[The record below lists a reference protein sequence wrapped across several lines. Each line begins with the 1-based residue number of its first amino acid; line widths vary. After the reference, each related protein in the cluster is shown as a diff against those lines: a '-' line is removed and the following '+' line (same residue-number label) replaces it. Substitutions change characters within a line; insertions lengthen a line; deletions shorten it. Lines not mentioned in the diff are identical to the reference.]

1 MDKGVSGMESA
12 HKPSQ
17 GFYAR
22 IEMFHSLRFRLLVTL
37 ILVVVAAIGGM
48 AFFNTLATTRMFTRY
63 EEDRRT
69 TRHQRLEWLLAQHYV
84 QNENWSGVQ
93 PVVERMGQI
102 TGERVILT
110 DQEGQILADSAGELV
125 GQTVD
130 QDWDTPAAQIL
141 YHGTEV
147 GVLYTDFSGW
157 DVDPEKVF
165 PDSAKVRPPPPPG
178 AEPESMAFL
187 ASVNRVLLIVAV
199 VAGLSAMLLIL
210 GLSRR
215 ILAPVEA
222 LTAAVRRME
231 AGDLSQRVEITSR
244 DEIGDL
250 ARAFNAMADGLARL
264 EELRRNM
271 VTDVA
276 HELRTPL
283 SNIRGYLEALQDGVV
298 EPEKHIIDSLHA
310 EAMLLNRLVDDL
322 QELSL
327 AEAGHLKLKRQPVA
341 LADIVDK
348 AIEAVRPRAEAE
360 GITLQ
365 VDLPEDL
372 LVDVDPQ
379 RMGQVL
385 RNLLENALTHTTSGG
400 EIAVAAHDACPEP
413 GRRACP
419 EPGRRDDQ
427 WVEVSVRDT
436 GSGIAAEDLP
446 YVFER
451 FYRADKSRSR
461 ATGGAGLGLAIAKQL
476 VEAHGGRIW
485 VESTEGEGSTFT
497 FALPIS
503 INSQEMIH

>member
-1 MDKGVSGMESA
+1 
-12 HKPSQ
+12 
-17 GFYAR
+17 
-22 IEMFHSLRFRLLVTL
+22 MFHSLRFRLLVVL
-37 ILVVVAAIGGM
+37 VLVVVAAVGGM
-48 AFFNTLATTRMFTRY
+48 AFFNTLATTKMFTRY
-63 EEDRRT
+63 EEDRRMT
-69 TRHQRLEWLLAQHYV
+69 HHQRLERLLTQHYA

-102 TGERVILT
+102 AGERVILVS
-110 DQEGQILADSAGELV
+110 EAGQIVADSAGELV
-125 GQTVD
+125 GQPVG
-130 QDWDTPAAQIL
+130 QDWDTPAAQIIH
-141 YHGTEV
+141 HGTEV
-147 GVLYTDFSGW
+147 GVLYTDLSGW
-157 DVDPEKVF
+157 DVDPGKVF
-165 PDSAKVRPPPPPG
+165 PDSARVRPPPPPG
-178 AEPESMAFL
+178 VDPEGRAL
-187 ASVNRVLLIVAV
+187 LTSVNRTLLLIAV
-199 VAGLSAMLLIL
+199 VAGLGAVLLIL

-231 AGDLSQRVEITSR
+231 AGDLSQRVEVTSR
-244 DEIGDL
+244 DEIGEL

-264 EELRRNM
+264 EELRCNM

-298 EPEKHIIDSLHA
+298 QPEGRIIDSLYE
-310 EAMLLNRLVDDL
+310 EAMLLNHLVDDL
-322 QELSL
+322 QELFL
-327 AEAGHLKLKRQPVA
+327 AEAGQLKLERQPVA
-341 LADIVDK
+341 LADIVDR
-348 AIEAVRPRAEAE
+348 AVEAVRPRAEAE
-360 GITLQ
+360 RVTVQ

-385 RNLLENALTHTTSGG
+385 RNLLDNALTHTPQGG
-400 EIAVAAHDACPEP
+400 EIAIAARAACPEP
-413 GRRACP
+413 SRRS
-419 EPGRRDDQ
+419 DQ

-446 YVFER
+446 YIFER

-461 ATGGAGLGLAIAKQL
+461 ATGGAGLGLAIARQL

-485 VESTEGEGSTFT
+485 VESTEGEGSTFI
-497 FALPIS
+497 FALPTSI

>member
-1 MDKGVSGMESA
+1 MPKQWRV
-12 HKPSQ
+12 
-17 GFYAR
+17 
-22 IEMFHSLRFRLLVTL
+22 FHTLRFRLLVVL

-69 TRHQRLEWLLAQHYV
+69 TRHQRFEGLLTQHYA

-93 PVVERMGQI
+93 SVVERMGQI
-102 TGERVILT
+102 AGERVILA
-110 DQEGQILADSAGELV
+110 DEEGQIVADSAGELV
-125 GQTVD
+125 GQPVGG
-130 QDWDTPAAQIL
+130 DWDTPAAQIL

-147 GVLYTDFSGW
+147 GVLYTDFRGW
-157 DVDPEKVF
+157 DVDPGKVS
-165 PDSAKVRPPPPPG
+165 PDSARVRPPPPLG
-178 AEPESMAFL
+178 VEPESVVFL

-199 VAGLSAMLLIL
+199 VAGLSAVLLIL

-222 LTAAVRRME
+222 LTAAVQRME
-231 AGDLSQRVEITSR
+231 AGDLSQRVDIASR
-244 DEIGDL
+244 DEIGEL

-298 EPEKHIIDSLHA
+298 EPERGIIDSLHE
-310 EAMLLNRLVDDL
+310 EAMLLNHLVDDL

-327 AEAGHLKLKRQPVA
+327 AEAGHLKLERQPVA
-341 LADIVDK
+341 LADMVDR
-348 AIEAVRPRAEAE
+348 AVEAVRLRVEARRV
-360 GITLQ
+360 TVQ
-365 VDLPEDL
+365 VVLPEDL

-379 RMGQVL
+379 RIGQVL
-385 RNLLENALTHTTSGG
+385 RNLLENALAHTPPGG
-400 EIAVAAHDACPEP
+400 EIAIVGHVE
-413 GRRACP
+413 G
-419 EPGRRDDQ
+419 Q
-427 WVEVSVRDT
+427 WVEVSVQDT
-436 GSGIAAEDLP
+436 GTGIAAEDLP

-451 FYRADKSRSR
+451 FYRADRSRSR
-461 ATGGAGLGLAIAKQL
+461 ATGGAGLGLAIARQL

-503 INSQEMIH
+503 ISSQEVRW